1 MAIDM
6 PRFIKFRARG
16 FEEAEFFVFFCDAKI
31 SWSPFPLA
39 FSC

>member
-31 SWSPFPLA
+31 S
-39 FSC
+39 